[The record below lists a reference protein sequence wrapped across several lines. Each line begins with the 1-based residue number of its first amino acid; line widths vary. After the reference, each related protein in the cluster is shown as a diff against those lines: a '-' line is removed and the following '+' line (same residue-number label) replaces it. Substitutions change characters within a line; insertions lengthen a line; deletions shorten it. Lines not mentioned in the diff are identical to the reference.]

1 MNDRNHQLH
10 HLGSSFHPD
19 STAVVTPLASFG
31 AETPG
36 ADSLIR
42 LELEI
47 RDPEIL
53 EALASQ
59 AEGRERNEFARSAL
73 KIGVLAIKHAAGRI
87 DGERIRAEGERL
99 LAGLQDTMASQASQA
114 HAQMVGSLREYFD
127 PHSGRFPERV
137 ERFVKQ
143 DGELATLMRQQITA
157 TEEAMIRAFET
168 YVGEQS
174 AFLKRLN
181 PAESNELILAIR
193 AGVERSVAESRDH
206 LLREFSLDNGSGA
219 LSHFL
224 REVTAKHGALT
235 DSLGQRIDRVVAEFS
250 LDESDSALSRLVRQM
265 DEAQRRISSEFSL
278 DATDSALARMRRE
291 LLEVLEADRRA
302 AGQFQEKV
310 LATVEAMNARKE
322 AERRSTIHG
331 HSFQS
336 AAFVLIN
343 RLCQDAGDVAEDI
356 GHETGVLGRS
366 KKGDFVITLGADS
379 HAQGA
384 RIVIE
389 TKEDAS
395 YTLKRALAE
404 LDEARKNRQA
414 GVGLFVHS
422 KRSAPAGMRPLRRYG
437 NDIVIVWDAEDE
449 ASDVVLE
456 AGLAIAKWISIHER
470 REDEKAEADAR
481 EVEAAIHAIDRQL
494 EGFDEIRTKTIT
506 IKNAADAIDGR
517 ARIMGEQ
524 IRKKLAVLG

>member
-10 HLGSSFHPD
+10 QLGASVD
-19 STAVVTPLASFG
+19 SDSIALVAPLEGFAAAAAGDDG
-31 AETPG
+31 A
-36 ADSLIR
+36 IR

-47 RDPEIL
+47 RDPEVL
-53 EALASQ
+53 EALASH

-87 DGERIRAEGERL
+87 DSDRVRVEGERL
-99 LAGLQDTMASQASQA
+99 LAGLQDTMASQAAQA
-114 HAQMVGSLREYFD
+114 HAQIVGSLREYFD

-137 ERFVKQ
+137 DRFVKQ
-143 DGELATLMRQQITA
+143 DGELATLMRQQIAA
-157 TEEAMIRAFET
+157 TEVAMIRAFET

-174 AFLKRLN
+174 ALLKRLN
-181 PAESNELILAIR
+181 PTESNELVLAIR
-193 AGVERSVAESRDH
+193 AGVERSVVEQRDH

-302 AGQFQEKV
+302 AGRFQERV
-310 LATVEAMNARKE
+310 LATVEAINARKE

-331 HSFQS
+331 HSFQ
-336 AAFVLIN
+336 AEAFVLIN
-343 RLCQDAGDVAEDI
+343 RLCQEAGDVAEDV
-356 GHETGVLGRS
+356 GNESGVLGRS
-366 KKGDFVITLGADS
+366 KKGDFVVTLGSDS
-379 HAQGA
+379 HAAGA

-414 GVGLFVHS
+414 GVGLFIHS
-422 KRSAPAGMRPLRRYG
+422 KRSAPTGLRPLRRYG

-456 AGLAIAKWISIHER
+456 AGLAIAKWISFHEK
-470 REDEKAEADAR
+470 REGDKAEADAR
-481 EVEAAIHAIDRQL
+481 EVEAAIHAIDKQL
-494 EGFDEIRTKTIT
+494 EGFDEIRARTTT

-517 ARIMGEQ
+517 ARVMSEQ
-524 IRKKLAVLG
+524 IRKKLVVLS

>member
-10 HLGSSFHPD
+10 RLGSGLDHDPI
-19 STAVVTPLASFG
+19 TVVTPQTRFS
-31 AETPG
+31 AEA
-36 ADSLIR
+36 ADEEGVLRI
-42 LELEI
+42 ELEI
-47 RDPEIL
+47 RDPEVL
-53 EALASQ
+53 EALEAH
-59 AEGRERNEFARSAL
+59 AEGRERTEFARSAL

-87 DGERIRAEGERL
+87 DSERIRDQGERL
-99 LAGLQDTMASQASQA
+99 LAGLQEMMASQASQA
-114 HAQMVGSLREYFD
+114 HAQIVGSLREYFD
-127 PHSGRFPERV
+127 PQSGRFPERV
-137 ERFVKQ
+137 ERFIKQ
-143 DGELATLMRQQITA
+143 DGELATLMRQQIAA
-157 TEEAMIRAFET
+157 TEATMIRAFET

-174 AFLKRLN
+174 ALLKRLD

-193 AGVERSVAESRDH
+193 AGVERSVVEQREH

-250 LDESDSALSRLVRQM
+250 LDQSDSALSRLVRQM

-291 LLEVLEADRRA
+291 LLEVLEAERRA
-302 AGQFQEKV
+302 AGQFQERV

-322 AERRSTIHG
+322 AERRSTTHG

-336 AAFVLIN
+336 EAFGLIN
-343 RLCQDAGDVAEDI
+343 RLCQEAGDVVEDI
-356 GHETGVLGRS
+356 GNESGILGRS
-366 KKGDFVITLGADS
+366 KKGDFVVTLGADS

-395 YTLKRALAE
+395 YTLKRSLAE

-414 GVGLFVHS
+414 GVGLFVFS
-422 KRSAPAGMRPLRRYG
+422 KRSAPAGLRPLRRYG
-437 NDIVIVWDAEDE
+437 NDIVITWDAADE

-456 AGLAIAKWISIHER
+456 AGLAIAKWICIHDKR
-470 REDEKAEADAR
+470 KDEQAEADAR
-481 EVEAAIHAIDRQL
+481 EIEAALHAIDRQL
-494 EGFDEIRTKTIT
+494 EGFEEIRTKTTT

-517 ARIMGEQ
+517 ARIMAEQ
-524 IRKKLAVLG
+524 IRKKLAVLT